1 MHPNWGRSRDGTPGY
16 AFGFDDVM
24 AVVSPLVMRTFDLR
38 KGQAA
43 KDRQL
48 ADRSPV
54 LAVLGTEADE
64 PSEWLSAGQALAH
77 VLLRAQS
84 EGVWAS
90 FMNQPIGVTELRP
103 RLRDTIGRRGFPQV
117 LLRMG
122 YGPEARSTPR
132 RSVDEVLVS

>member
-1 MHPNWGRSRDGTPGY
+1 MPGY

-24 AVVSPLVMRTFDLR
+24 AAVGPLVMRTFDLG

-48 ADRSPV
+48 ADGSPV

-64 PSEWLSAGQALAH
+64 PAEWLSAGQALAR
-77 VLLRAQS
+77 VLLRARA

-90 FMNQPIGVTELRP
+90 FMNQPIEVTELRP
-103 RLRDTIGRRGFPQV
+103 QVRDTIGRRGFPQV

-122 YGPEARSTPR
+122 YGPEVKPTPR
-132 RSVDEVLVS
+132 RSVDEALVS